1 MDTLMRV
8 VCRAWKRR
16 WLVAVCLVLLFQM
29 GLAQK
34 KPAVGTPDQT
44 RLILVDKAR
53 ALEARGRPDMAIQLW
68 QQILLSDPRNT
79 DALAGLAKDYK
90 MIGNKAQ
97 SDEALDR
104 LRAVNP
110 NDPNIGRIASMTSTR
125 VQSDRLREAGEL
137 ARQGKSEA
145 AMNIYREL
153 YGDHPPDGDI
163 ALAYYQTLYGT
174 PLGKE
179 AAVSAMRAL
188 AQRNPGDTRFAVEL
202 GRMLTYDAKT
212 RTEGIRILKGF
223 PKDSIAQ
230 TALRQALVWDSSNP
244 SSAEELRQYLKD
256 HPQDTELSGHLKE
269 DESKLAQMNSGIAR
283 TPAERAAFAALNA
296 HKLDEAQTQFTEILQ
311 QDPNNGR
318 VAAGMGF
325 LRMQQ
330 SNFGGA
336 ISYLTQA
343 EQNGYKVKAVED
355 ALVTSRFWYT
365 MGEATQAF
373 DDNQNDVAAAKFRAA
388 LAMRPRSP
396 EALNGLAG
404 LYTKAQQYATA
415 SELYEQL
422 IKLQPRSVDA
432 WRGLFL
438 AYARDGQNQKALAVS
453 ARFPAPVK
461 ASLAKDPEYLRTLAT
476 IYHAQNRP
484 VEAERALAQALA
496 LPFPDNGTNL
506 KTDTRLQY
514 AGVLMEAKRFDQAAE
529 LYTQILNDD
538 AGNLP
543 AWMGLVSAHHELG
556 QDNAAIAEVQKM
568 PPATYEAALAD
579 PGFLSMLGSIY
590 AQANQFEIAQ
600 GLLERSAK
608 IQMAS
613 GGQPGIPLQL
623 QMAAIYL
630 QQNKTAQAYEI
641 YRQVLQAHPER
652 IDAWKGLIAT
662 LQATNRNSEALA
674 QIALIP
680 PQVRKQL
687 ETDIEFVQSVA
698 SLYAASGDTAH
709 AIEYMNRITS
719 HYATLK
725 TMAPAAIEIQNA
737 WLLFNT
743 GNDRALYPALM
754 RLGGRQDLT
763 AVQRETV
770 QTIWANWSVR
780 RAAAAMENGNL
791 ARAVDILDAA
801 SQAFPDNMTV
811 RKAVAGGY
819 VQVGRAR
826 ESLALFKT
834 VPMQDATVGDYQGAI
849 GAALAANDKV
859 QAEAWLRQALDRF
872 PRSPAIL
879 ALAARFEQARG
890 DNQRAAEYWKASLA
904 AMPQASPADRLAH
917 TLVYP
922 DQDMKAHRAVTAA
935 DLQHLLDPNYEPF
948 AKTTKVP
955 PLPAYGG
962 DPYTPG
968 APVNLSQQRPAQ
980 QQYSTQPSDQALQQ
994 GAPMQQN
1001 LAPQQDQPS
1010 QSQGF
1015 WFNAPPAAQS
1025 PAAVA
1030 PAPNSSYAGMPDNGS
1045 SSQQLT
1051 ATQPFSVQPSTTQLA
1066 DSQPPPPAKG
1076 SKKSKKSKNQASYEG
1091 SMNLPATSQPLSA
1104 QSGLEQAMAPG
1115 QANDQNAQ
1123 AAQNAAPVVHSAAG
1137 DAWKGLIFSLQA
1149 NNRTAEA
1156 LQEVAQIPP
1165 DLRQQLEGDVEF
1177 MQAMSSL
1184 YVASGDIPHATE
1196 YLNRVQN
1203 YYMMRR
1209 LTPPAGIDVQNA
1221 WLLLNTGNDRDLY
1234 PALRGLDRRS
1244 DLTATQRKEVQTI
1257 WANWSLRRASAEMD
1271 AGNTQRAIEILEA
1284 AARDYPDNLNVR
1296 RALAG
1301 GYVKAGLGTESLAIF
1316 KSISMQDANAGDFQ
1330 AAIGAALIAKDMAQ
1344 AETWLRQALDRFPA
1358 DPGILATAAR
1368 FEQARGNDE
1377 RATDFW
1383 RAALAAMPPG
1393 TSAQDLNKA
1402 GVYPQQATGVRHAF
1416 QPGDLKQLLD
1426 PSNAT
1431 APSAPRQ
1438 SQLPTYHS
1446 SPYSGIP
1453 PGTQAQPL
1461 PAPQQNQPQTPWT
1474 PGPSTKLLPL
1484 PGAPVSSPASR
1495 PVPGTQASA
1504 ANNAP
1509 VYIPRTGNPGAP
1521 TQPVFIEQSAT
1532 QAADIKPATS
1542 KSKAGKQAGNGSKN
1556 GSSSGGGTYS
1566 GQVQLPASEEN
1577 IESTD
1582 PASSGVQGQNQGQG
1596 SLPGAHT
1603 WQVQTGIGGHDSN
1616 SSAGLRITSQP
1627 MDTVAARAQVLF
1639 AEQTDSQLTQ
1649 GSATAIRALPTA
1661 STSSSAALSAA
1672 PQGATQYRTAQY
1684 TPSAQDAATG
1694 AYSAPRQ
1701 QTTPQLAP
1709 DQQPPQPAPQM
1720 TAHKTKTSKK
1730 ARKAAAQQP
1739 APTLTN
1745 APATP
1750 YPDQTQVTDA
1760 PAATQSTTGTGLSD
1774 QELEQRNLPPLR
1786 GPWVRIQR
1794 EQRTTSPRDEAEMQL
1809 RSIESGYSGWIGGS
1823 GLINYRSGDLGYD
1836 HLSALEA
1843 PFEASFPLGFKTRF
1857 TVVAKPVFLDSG
1869 QADGN
1874 SVIQV
1879 TTLGQTKLTQIPN
1892 PLGTLMTTDTTPPP
1906 QQNAAGLGGE
1916 LQLSFPHLAIAGG
1929 YTPAGF
1935 LVATFTARATWK
1947 PGNGPFTFSVVRDSV
1962 KDTQL
1967 SYGGLRDPGSASL
1980 SFPGNIWG
1988 GVVANQFTA
1997 QYSKGDA
2004 ESGFY
2009 VGGGGQYLT
2018 GYSVQTNDRFDGSGG
2033 AYWRLLTSPEH
2044 GNLSIGVN
2052 FFAMHYA
2059 HNQQAFTYGMGG
2071 YFSPSAYFLAN
2082 VPFTWAGHSGTRWHY
2097 NVLGSLGV
2105 QAFQEDLAALFP
2117 LAGQKS
2123 LEISSGNLALPA
2135 MTSVGPNYDL
2145 RANAAYQIGPHWF
2158 AGGFFGANNSRNYSS
2173 VSAGFYVRYLFRS
2186 QPSTVT
2192 TPTGLFPT
2200 DGLRPFTVP

>member
-1 MDTLMRV
+1 MRV
-8 VCRAWKRR
+8 VSRAWKRR

-29 GLAQK
+29 GFAQR

-68 QQILLSDPRNT
+68 QQILLSDPKST

-90 MIGNKAQ
+90 LIGNKAQ
-97 SDEALDR
+97 SDEALGR
-104 LRAVNP
+104 LRAINP
-110 NDPNIGRIASMTSTR
+110 NDPNIGKIAALTSTR

-212 RTEGIRILKGF
+212 RAEGIRILKGF

-256 HPQDTELSGHLKE
+256 HPQDTELTGRLKE
-269 DESKLAQMNSGIAR
+269 NESKLAQMNSGIAR

-296 HKLDEAQTQFTEILQ
+296 HKLDEAQTRFTEILQ

-373 DDNQNDVAAAKFRAA
+373 DDNQMDVAAAKFRAA

-404 LYTKAQQYATA
+404 LYIKAQQYAAA
-415 SELYEQL
+415 SEIYEQL
-422 IKLQPRSVDA
+422 TKLQPRSEDA

-438 AYARDGQNQKALAVS
+438 SYARDGQNQKALAVS

-461 ASLAKDPEYLRTLAT
+461 TSLAKDPEYLRTLAT

-484 VEAERALAQALA
+484 VEAQRALSQALA
-496 LPFPDNGTNL
+496 LPFPENGTNL

-514 AGVLMEAKRFDQAAE
+514 AGILMEAKRFDQAAE

-556 QDNAAIAEVQKM
+556 QDNEAIAEVQKM
-568 PPATYEAALAD
+568 PPATYESALAD

-600 GLLERSAK
+600 GMLERSAK

-652 IDAWKGLIAT
+652 VDAWKGLIAS
-662 LQATNRNSEALA
+662 LQATNRNSEALG

-698 SLYAASGDTAH
+698 SLYAASGDNAH
-709 AIEYMNRITS
+709 AIEYMNRVNS

-725 TMAPAAIEIQNA
+725 TTAPAAIEIQNA

-743 GNDRALYPALM
+743 GNDRALYPELM

-780 RAAAAMENGNL
+780 RAAAAMENKDL

-834 VPMQDATVGDYQGAI
+834 VPMQDASVGDYQGAI

-890 DNQRAAEYWKASLA
+890 DNQRAAEYWRASLA

-980 QQYSTQPSDQALQQ
+980 QQYSTQPSDQTLQQ
-994 GAPMQQN
+994 S
-1001 LAPQQDQPS
+1001 PQQDQPAQP
-1010 QSQGF
+1010 QSF
-1015 WFNAPPAAQS
+1015 WFNAPPAA
-1025 PAAVA
+1025 PPPTAAA
-1030 PAPNSSYAGMPDNGS
+1030 PAPSSTYAGMPDNGS
-1045 SSQQLT
+1045 SVTQPT
-1051 ATQPFSVQPSTTQLA
+1051 AIQPFSVQPSTTQLV
-1066 DSQPPPPAKG
+1066 DSQLPPAKG
-1076 SKKSKKSKNQASYEG
+1076 AKKSKKLKDQRSYEG
-1091 SMNLPATSQPLSA
+1091 SMNLPATTQPLSA

-1115 QANDQNAQ
+1115 QANNQTAQ
-1123 AAQNAAPVVHSAAG
+1123 PAQSTAPVVHSAAG
-1137 DAWKGLIFSLQA
+1137 DAWKGLIFSLLA

-1156 LQEVAQIPP
+1156 LQEVAQIPA

-1177 MQAMSSL
+1177 MQAMASL

-1234 PALRGLDRRS
+1234 PALRSLDRRS
-1244 DLTATQRKEVQTI
+1244 DLTAAQRQEVQTV
-1257 WANWSLRRASAEMD
+1257 WANWSLRRATAEMD
-1271 AGNTQRAIEILEA
+1271 AGNTQRALEILEA

-1296 RALAG
+1296 RSLAG
-1301 GYVKAGLGTESLAIF
+1301 GYVKAGQGAESLAIF

-1344 AETWLRQALDRFPA
+1344 AEKWLRQALDRFPA

-1393 TSAQDLNKA
+1393 ASAQDLNKA
-1402 GVYPQQATGVRHAF
+1402 GVYPQQATGVRRALKS
-1416 QPGDLKQLLD
+1416 GDLKQLLD

-1431 APSAPRQ
+1431 APSTPRQ

-1446 SPYSGIP
+1446 SPYGAVA
-1453 PGTQAQPL
+1453 PGTPSQPL
-1461 PAPQQNQPQTPWT
+1461 PVPQQSQPQTPWT
-1474 PGPSTKLLPL
+1474 PGPSANLLPL
-1484 PGAPVSSPASR
+1484 PGSGPASR
-1495 PVPGTQASA
+1495 SASGTQASA
-1504 ANNAP
+1504 ANSAP
-1509 VYIPRTGNPGAP
+1509 VYIPRPANPGA
-1521 TQPVFIEQSAT
+1521 QAQASFVEQSAT

-1542 KSKAGKQAGNGSKN
+1542 KPKAGKGSK
-1556 GSSSGGGTYS
+1556 SSNSSAASTYS
-1566 GQVQLPASEEN
+1566 GQVQLPPSEESV
-1577 IESTD
+1577 ESTE
-1582 PASSGVQGQNQGQG
+1582 PASAGAQGQNQGQ
-1596 SLPGAHT
+1596 SSPPGAHT
-1603 WQVQTGIGGHDSN
+1603 WQVQTGIVGHDSN
-1616 SSAGLRITSQP
+1616 PGAGLRITSQP
-1627 MDTVAARAQVLF
+1627 MDSVAARAQVLF

-1649 GSATAIRALPTA
+1649 GSATAIRALPAA
-1661 STSSSAALSAA
+1661 SASSSVAQSAA

-1709 DQQPPQPAPQM
+1709 APQPPQPAPQM
-1720 TAHKTKTSKK
+1720 APPKAKTRTSKK
-1730 ARKAAAQQP
+1730 ARKTAAEQP
-1739 APTLTN
+1739 APTLSN
-1745 APATP
+1745 APTTP

-1760 PAATQSTTGTGLSD
+1760 PAATQSTTGAGLSD

-1869 QADGN
+1869 QADGT

-1879 TTLGQTKLTQIPN
+1879 TTLGQTKLSPIPN
-1892 PLGTLMTTDTTPPP
+1892 PLGTLMATDATPPP

-1935 LVATFTARATWK
+1935 LVATFTGRATWK
-1947 PGNGPFTFSVVRDSV
+1947 PGNGPFTFSAVRDSV

-1988 GVVANQFTA
+1988 GVVANQFNA
-1997 QYSKGDA
+1997 QYSRGDA

-2009 VGGGGQYLT
+2009 IGGGGQYIT
-2018 GYSVQTNDRFDGSGG
+2018 GYNVQTNTRFDGSGG
-2033 AYWRLLTSPEH
+2033 AYWRLLTSPEY

-2052 FFAMHYA
+2052 FFAMHYG
-2059 HNQQAFTYGMGG
+2059 HNEQAFTYGMGG
-2071 YFSPSAYFLAN
+2071 YFSPSSYFLAN

-2097 NVLGSLGV
+2097 TVLGSLGV

-2123 LEISSGNLALPA
+2123 LEVSSGNLALPA
-2135 MTSVGPNYDL
+2135 LTSVGPNYDL

-2158 AGGFFGANNSRNYSS
+2158 AGGFFSANNSRNYSA

-2192 TPTGLFPT
+2192 SPTGLFPT